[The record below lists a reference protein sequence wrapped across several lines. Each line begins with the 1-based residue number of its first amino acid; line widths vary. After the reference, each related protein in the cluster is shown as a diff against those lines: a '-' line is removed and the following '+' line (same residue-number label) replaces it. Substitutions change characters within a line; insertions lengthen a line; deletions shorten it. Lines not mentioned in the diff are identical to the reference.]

1 MTTLR
6 EQSTPADPRADA
18 IVRDL
23 EARRRFTAAERVAY
37 LLSLDGGDPDEE
49 PINIESLHW
58 FAELLR
64 RQFTLPD
71 LRIGVK
77 PNGLVQIEW
86 LLDPPGIVALTFL
99 ADGLIRIYAAF
110 DEPGSMQHCAP
121 VNSTLTLAEA
131 EVAMRPFIDRLPRR

>member
-6 EQSTPADPRADA
+6 EQSTPADPRADE

-23 EARRRFTAAERVAY
+23 EARRRFTAAERVAH
-37 LLSLDGGDPDEE
+37 LLSLDGDDPNEE
-49 PINIESLHW
+49 PINVESLHW

-64 RQFTLPD
+64 RCSTLPD
-71 LRIGVK
+71 PRIGVK

-110 DEPGSMQHCAP
+110 DEPEGMPNCAP
-121 VNSTLTLAEA
+121 VNSTLTPAEA
-131 EVAMRPFIDRLPRR
+131 EVAMEPFVDRLPRR

>member
-6 EQSTPADPRADA
+6 EQSTPADPRTDE

-23 EARRRFTAAERVAY
+23 EARQRFTAAERVTY
-37 LLSLDGGDPDEE
+37 LLSLDGDDPDEE
-49 PINIESLHW
+49 PINIESLRW

-64 RQFTLPD
+64 RCSTLPD
-71 LRIGVK
+71 PRIGVK

-110 DEPGSMQHCAP
+110 DEPERMPNCAP
-121 VNSTLTLAEA
+121 INSTLTPAEA
-131 EVAMRPFIDRLPRR
+131 EVAMQPFIDRLLRR

>member
-18 IVRDL
+18 IVREL
-23 EARRRFTAAERVAY
+23 EARQRFTAAKHVAH
-37 LLSLDGGDPDEE
+37 LLSLDGDDPDEE
-49 PINIESLHW
+49 PINVESLHW

-64 RQFTLPD
+64 RCSTLPD
-71 LRIGVK
+71 PRIGVK

-99 ADGLIRIYAAF
+99 TDGLIRIYAAF
-110 DEPGSMQHCAP
+110 DEPEGMPNCAP
-121 VNSTLTLAEA
+121 VNSTLTPAEV
-131 EVAMRPFIDRLPRR
+131 EVAMQPFVDRLPRR